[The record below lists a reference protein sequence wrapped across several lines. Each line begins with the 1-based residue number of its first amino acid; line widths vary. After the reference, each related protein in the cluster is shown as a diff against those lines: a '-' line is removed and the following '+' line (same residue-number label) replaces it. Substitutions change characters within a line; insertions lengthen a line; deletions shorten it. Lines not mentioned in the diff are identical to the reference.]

1 MWIDKSLIQIIQ
13 KSDSLINTITVD
25 SCFFSNQFLS
35 STNYKDIESL
45 AVINGAKI
53 KNHELLSP

>member
-1 MWIDKSLIQIIQ
+1 MWIDKSLIQTIQ
-13 KSDSLINTITVD
+13 KSAPLRNTITVD

-35 STNYKDIESL
+35 SIIYKGIESL
-45 AVINGAKI
+45 TVINGAKI